1 MDGDKRRKEIME
13 LLNTEKD
20 PLSGTSLA
28 KRLGVSLSSCLPY
41 NM

>member
-20 PLSGTSLA
+20 HCPVQALQRGL
-28 KRLGVSLSSCLPY
+28 VSADR
-41 NM
+41 